1 MVTTKPHF
9 IVVEKYGDNCME
21 YQRDEVLLSS
31 TTDGNTLFSTA
42 NNGTILITP
51 TGVEFGPNCPNGV
64 AVYDKF

>member
-1 MVTTKPHF
+1 MGTTKRHY
-9 IVVEKYGDNCME
+9 IVVEKYGDHGME

-31 TTDGNTLFSTA
+31 TIDGRTVFSTA

-51 TGVEFGPNCPNGV
+51 NGVEFGPNCPNGV